1 MIPARGEVPSR
12 GAKSGA
18 LDRTPGRRALS
29 RELEIRMKTNRSDHV
44 IHSYDTEQ
52 RRVLCG
58 QTEQSNSTK
67 HSREVTCVSC
77 RDLLDHSR
85 ARVRLVETHDE

>member
-1 MIPARGEVPSR
+1 
-12 GAKSGA
+12 
-18 LDRTPGRRALS
+18 
-29 RELEIRMKTNRSDHV
+29 MKTHRNDRV

-77 RDLLDHSR
+77 RELLDHSR
-85 ARVRLVETHDE
+85 ASDHHPVGQQRDVTSHP